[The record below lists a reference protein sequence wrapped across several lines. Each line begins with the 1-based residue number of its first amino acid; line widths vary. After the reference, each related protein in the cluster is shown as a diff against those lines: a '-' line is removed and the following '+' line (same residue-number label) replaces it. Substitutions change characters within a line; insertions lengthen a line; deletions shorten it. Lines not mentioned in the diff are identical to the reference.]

1 MTSLLGARVAALL
14 TFAAISVLG
23 CGSLPDSAVAVLDG
37 ADAFQVLALDPY
49 PGGEAPPPGVES
61 FHGYQVL
68 AKGDVA
74 DPKARERIVDL
85 VNAGV
90 RKGGTQAKCF
100 NPRHGVHAVRGGRS
114 VDLVICYECSAL
126 EVVEDGHATTIP
138 TGDVQADLDAAFR
151 AAGVVR
157 PAGR

>member
-1 MTSLLGARVAALL
+1 MRLSLVARAAAFLAL
-14 TFAAISVLG
+14 ASAPVLG
-23 CGSLPDSAVAVLDG
+23 CSSLPDSAVGVLEG
-37 ADAFQVLALDPY
+37 ADSFQVLALEPDH
-49 PGGEAPPPGVES
+49 GGEPPQGAET

-74 DPKARERIVDL
+74 DPKTRERIVDI

-90 RKGGTQAKCF
+90 RKGGTLAKCF

-126 EVVEDGHATTIP
+126 EVVEDGQTKTLP
-138 TGDVQADLDAAFR
+138 TGDVQADLDETFR
-151 AAGVVR
+151 AAGVIR
-157 PAGR
+157 PAGP

>member
-1 MTSLLGARVAALL
+1 MRCFFVARATALL
-14 TFAAISVLG
+14 LLAASVLG
-23 CGSLPDSAVAVLDG
+23 CGSLPDATVAVLEG
-37 ADAFQVLALDPY
+37 ADSFQVLALDPDHA
-49 PGGEAPPPGVES
+49 GEPPPGVES
-61 FHGYQVL
+61 FHGHQVL

-74 DPKARERIVDL
+74 DPKARERIVGI

-100 NPRHGVHAVRGGRS
+100 NPRHGVHAVREGHT

-126 EVVEDGHATTIP
+126 DVVEDGRSTTIP
-138 TGDVQADLDAAFR
+138 TGDVQADLDEAFR
-151 AAGVVR
+151 AAGIVR

>member
-1 MTSLLGARVAALL
+1 MRCFFVARTTALL
-14 TFAAISVLG
+14 VLAAASVLG
-23 CGSLPDSAVAVLDG
+23 CGSLPDAAVAVLDG
-37 ADAFQVLALDPY
+37 ADSFQVLALDPDH
-49 PGGEAPPPGVES
+49 GEEPPPGVES

-68 AKGDVA
+68 AKGDVT
-74 DPKARERIVDL
+74 DPKARERIVGI

-100 NPRHGVHAVRGGRS
+100 NPRHGVHAVRDGHS

-126 EVVEDGHATTIP
+126 EVVEDGRSTTLP
-138 TGDVQADLDAAFR
+138 TGDVQADLDEAFR
-151 AAGVVR
+151 AAGIAH